1 MATTVW
7 RGFITF
13 GLISIPVRLFRAARP
28 ERVSLRRV
36 VRVDRAPEPEED
48 TSAEHEQDGRHS
60 MPAPAATP
68 KSGPAAKPLPTA
80 EPVMAEPEF
89 EPVRHAAVARESQT
103 IVPEASVTKGFEF
116 ERNRYV
122 AIDREELKSITAKT
136 SSEME
141 ILEFVKLV
149 EIDPVYFETSYYV
162 RPEESG
168 ERAYALLYKA
178 LQKTGLVA
186 IGQFAMHGR
195 EHVFVIRPGSRGVI
209 AHTLFYATEV
219 RAAEEYRAQTET
231 IKPNELQLSEQLI
244 HSLQASFE
252 PEKYKDTYRERLEAL
267 IAAKAEG
274 RAAPAPMPEPQRK
287 QVVDITE
294 ALKQSLAQLKKPPAR
309 EAPRTRS
316 ASKKAAGSGSAR
328 R

>member
-13 GLISIPVRLFRAARP
+13 GLISIPVRLFRAARA

-36 VRVDRAPEPEED
+36 YRVDRSAGLPNEESSDEEPDEPPV
-48 TSAEHEQDGRHS
+48 
-60 MPAPAATP
+60 PAPAPIRTFAPAT
-68 KSGPAAKPLPTA
+68 TETE
-80 EPVMAEPEF
+80 EPQF
-89 EPVRHAAVARESQT
+89 EPVRQAAVTGQSRT
-103 IVPEASVTKGFEF
+103 VVPEASVTKGFEY

-122 AIDREELKSITAKT
+122 AIDREELKNITAKT

-141 ILEFVKLV
+141 ILEFVKLA

-168 ERAYALLYKA
+168 ERAYALLYQA
-178 LQKTGLVA
+178 LEKTGLVA
-186 IGQFAMHGR
+186 IGQFATHGR
-195 EHVFVIRPGSRGVI
+195 EHVFVIRPGRRGII
-209 AHTLFYATEV
+209 AHTLFYASEV
-219 RAAEEYRAQTET
+219 RASEEYRAQVET
-231 IKPNELQLSEQLI
+231 IKPNELHLSEQLI
-244 HSLQASFE
+244 HSLQAPFE
-252 PEKYKDTYRERLEAL
+252 SEKYKDTYRERLEGL
-267 IAAKAEG
+267 IAAKIEG
-274 RAAPAPMPEPQRK
+274 RTAPASTPAARPK

-309 EAPRTRS
+309 EAPRTRVSS
-316 ASKKAAGSGSAR
+316 AKKAAGAGNSR